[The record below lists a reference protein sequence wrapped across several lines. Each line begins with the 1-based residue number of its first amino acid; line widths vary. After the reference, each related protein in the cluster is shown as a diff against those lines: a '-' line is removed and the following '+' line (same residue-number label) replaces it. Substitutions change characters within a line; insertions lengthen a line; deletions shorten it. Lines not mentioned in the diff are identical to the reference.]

1 MLGVF
6 FFLKFFCLLFPLV
19 KGAYVGSFFFFFFF
33 KVFLS
38 SISLSKRGLCWEFFF
53 FLKFFCLLFPLVKG
67 AYVGSFFF
75 LSFFVFYFT

>member
-1 MLGVF
+1 MLGVFF

-19 KGAYVGSFFFFFFF
+19 KGAYVGSFFFFFFKFFCLLFPLVKGAYVGSFFFF

-53 FLKFFCLLFPLVKG
+53 FL
-67 AYVGSFFF
+67 
-75 LSFFVFYFT
+75 SFFVFYFT

>member
-1 MLGVF
+1 MLFFFFFKVFLSSISLSKRGLCWEFFF

-19 KGAYVGSFFFFFFF
+19 KGAYVGSFFFFF

-53 FLKFFCLLFPLVKG
+53 F
-67 AYVGSFFF
+67 
-75 LSFFVFYFT
+75 